1 VPFFSLGAGRSNA
14 VLSDVRVQRTA
25 QRLRATLA
33 QVALAWALDL
43 APNILVIPGTS
54 SLSHLAE
61 NRAAPLVHLDEQARR
76 ELRCK
81 SQLADSS

>member
-1 VPFFSLGAGRSNA
+1 MPFFSLGAGRSNA